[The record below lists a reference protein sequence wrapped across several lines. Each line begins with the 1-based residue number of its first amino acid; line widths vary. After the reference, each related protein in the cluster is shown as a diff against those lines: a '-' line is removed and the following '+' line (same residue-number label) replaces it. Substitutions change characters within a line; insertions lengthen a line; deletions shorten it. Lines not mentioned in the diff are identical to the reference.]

1 MEPKKN
7 RQADLGRYR
16 QLILS
21 FSFLL
26 SISLVIMAFEWRSYN
41 DEIIVLHEA
50 NDIGCFIPDAPKVT
64 EIRPP
69 EAPKILPVFIPVKND
84 EDIEKEIKIDM
95 DPDVSI
101 ELPPI
106 RVLVAPPEPEK
117 TDATIFDVVES
128 PAQPADGIAQ
138 FYKYLA
144 DHIKYPSQARRM
156 GVEGRVFVQ
165 FVINTDGT
173 LTDLQV
179 IKGIGAGCDEEAVRV
194 LTSAKPWTPGTQRGV
209 PVRQR
214 MVLPITF
221 HLGR

>member
-7 RQADLGRYR
+7 RQADLIRYR
-16 QLILS
+16 QLIFS
-21 FSFLL
+21 ISFLL
-26 SISLVIMAFEWRSYN
+26 SLSVVITAFEWKTRGDDISGLPGPRI
-41 DEIIVLHEA
+41 DII
-50 NDIGCFIPDAPKVT
+50 DPIGTPKVT
-64 EIRPP
+64 EIKPP

-84 EDIEKEIKIDM
+84 EDIEKEIKIDIN
-95 DPDVSI
+95 PDVRV
-101 ELPPI
+101 ELPPV
-106 RVLVAPPEPEK
+106 RVPVAPPEPEK
-117 TDATIFDVVES
+117 ADATVFDVVES
-128 PAQPADGIAQ
+128 PAQPVGGIAQ

-156 GVEGRVFVQ
+156 GVEGKVFVQ
-165 FVINTDGT
+165 FVINTDGS
-173 LTDLQV
+173 LSDIHV

-194 LTSAKPWTPGTQRGV
+194 LASAKPWTPGKQRGV